1 MPRRTSPSNRRAA
14 LVAGRYELVHQL
26 RVVSETIDW
35 EGFDAELDRPV
46 LVQLLRPELVHDSV
60 ATERFW
66 QVARAG
72 ARRPAIAGRRVLDAG
87 TDPDSGQLFLVRE
100 WPASPSPAAAAQRR
114 R

>member
-26 RVVSETIDW
+26 RGVGETIDW
-35 EGFDAELDRPV
+35 EGFDAEHERPV

-72 ARRPAIAGRRVLDAG
+72 ARRAAIAVRRVIDARSR
-87 TDPDSGQLFLVRE
+87 PDSGQLLLGRE
-100 WPASPSPAAAAQRR
+100 GPASP
-114 R
+114 